1 MSAFRQDLVY
11 GLRLLLKKPG
21 FTVTAALSLG
31 LGIGANTTIFSLIN
45 ITLLR
50 PLPFPESNR
59 LVAIWQA
66 PVNHRDQRDGVNLP
80 SYVAWREQNRSFESM
95 GGFFGNSVNL
105 GSEGKDAFAERIS
118 GQYFT
123 TPMFETLGIKP
134 AMGRVFTE
142 DEGKIGSP
150 SPVVVVSHGM
160 WQRRFNADAS
170 ILGKT
175 ITLDNVPHTII
186 GVMPPNF
193 SFLQDNADFWSPSGF
208 GRERAESAAGLI
220 VVIARLR
227 KNVSIR
233 QAQSEMD
240 ALSAQLAASDNRNK
254 DRAAV
259 LQPLQEAAY
268 GGFQGPLLTLQG
280 AVAFV
285 LLIGCANVAGLL
297 IARGVS
303 RKTEIAIRAA
313 IGAARRRI
321 VMQFLTESVLLA
333 VVGGVLGVFLAWGG
347 MRLFTTA
354 APPGFPRLQEL
365 ALDSHVLAFTLFV
378 SIITGLLFGT
388 IPALQASKPNLVDS
402 LKDSSRSASS
412 GIGRHR
418 LRSTLATV
426 QIALTLVL
434 LIGAGLMINSF
445 MRIQNNNLGM
455 DPHNLLTFDFRFPVA
470 EVMKRVAMYK
480 GTGLWDINP
489 NMPLTYERVRERLK
503 NLPGVQSV
511 AASSHGPLQGA
522 FPMDFL
528 IEGKPAPPAGSNGS
542 PQNAG
547 YLSITSN
554 YFATLKIPILRGRD
568 FDERDTAANTAV
580 AIINQ
585 AMAKR
590 FWPNEDPIGK
600 RITFDF
606 MPNDRP
612 RDIVGI
618 AGDTRS
624 FRTEREAGPLVYVPH
639 GQEMRWRGPSL
650 AERNGMIFILRTSG
664 DPMNILP
671 SLRRAVAEIDRTK
684 PVANVRTVEE
694 IMDRQV
700 QYVRLYVLLLAV
712 FGSIAAVLSAVGIYG
727 VMASSVVQRTHE
739 IGIRMALGASRR
751 EVLGLIGRQALV
763 VIGIGLVAGIA
774 GSFALTRVL
783 STALWGV
790 TATDPGTYALV
801 SLFLLIV
808 GSIACF
814 IPTRHAMKVDPT
826 IALRSE

>member
-11 GLRLLLKKPG
+11 GLRLLVKKPG
-21 FTVTAALSLG
+21 FTVIAALSLG

-45 ITLLR
+45 MTLLR

-66 PVNHRDQRDGVNLP
+66 PVTHRDQRDGVNLP
-80 SYVAWREQNRSFESM
+80 SYVAWRQQNRSFESM
-95 GGFFGNSVNL
+95 GGFFGNSVNV

-123 TPMFETLGIKP
+123 TPMFETLGVKP

-142 DEGKIGSP
+142 EEGEIGSP
-150 SPVVVVSHGM
+150 APVVVISHGM
-160 WQRRFNADAS
+160 WQRRFNGDAT

-175 ITLDNVPHTII
+175 ITLDNVPHAII

-220 VVIARLR
+220 VVVARLR
-227 KNVSIR
+227 KNVSIQ

-285 LLIGCANVAGLL
+285 LLIGCVNVAGLL

-313 IGAARRRI
+313 MGAARRRI
-321 VMQFLTESVLLA
+321 VIQFLTESVLLA
-333 VVGGVLGVFLAWGG
+333 VIGGMLGVFLAWGG
-347 MRLFTTA
+347 LRLFVAA

-365 ALDSHVLAFTLFV
+365 SLDGNVLAFTLLV
-378 SIITGLLFGT
+378 SVITGLIFGT
-388 IPALQASKPNLVDS
+388 IPALQASKPNLVYS

-412 GIGRHR
+412 GIARHR
-418 LRSTLATV
+418 LRSALVST
-426 QIALTLVL
+426 QIALALVL

-445 MRIQNNNLGM
+445 IRIQKSNLGM
-455 DPHNLLTFDFRFPVA
+455 DPHNLLTFDFRFPVG

-489 NMPLTYERVRERLK
+489 NMPLTYDRLLERLR
-503 NLPGVQSV
+503 NLPGVLSV
-511 AASSHGPLQGA
+511 AGASHAPLQGS

-528 IEGKPAPPAGSNGS
+528 IAGRPAPPTGDNGS
-542 PQNAG
+542 TQNAG

-568 FDERDTAANTAV
+568 FDERDTAPNTAV
-580 AIINQ
+580 TIINQ
-585 AMAKR
+585 TMAKR
-590 FWPNEDPIGK
+590 YWPNEDALGK

-612 RDIVGI
+612 REIVGI

-624 FRTEREAGPLVYVPH
+624 FRTEREPRPLVYVPH

-650 AERNGMIFILRTSG
+650 AERNGMIYILRTTG
-664 DPMNILP
+664 EPMSILP

-712 FGSIAAVLSAVGIYG
+712 FGNIAAVLSAIGIYG
-727 VMASSVVQRTHE
+727 VMASNVGQRTHE

-751 EVLGLIGRQALV
+751 EVFGLIARQALSMV
-763 VIGIGLVAGIA
+763 GIGLVAGLAASIV
-774 GSFALTRVL
+774 LTRL
-783 STALWGV
+783 IATALWGV
-790 TATDPGTYALV
+790 TATDPETYAVV
-801 SLFLLIV
+801 SLFLVFVALM
-808 GSIACF
+808 ACF

-826 IALRSE
+826 VALRSE

>member
-1 MSAFRQDLVY
+1 MSAFRQDFHY
-11 GLRLLLKKPG
+11 GLRLLVKKPG
-21 FTVTAALSLG
+21 FSVIAALSLG

-45 ITLLR
+45 MTLLR
-50 PLPFPESNR
+50 PLPFPEPDR
-59 LVAIWQA
+59 LVAIWQS

-80 SYVAWREQNRSFESM
+80 SYVVWRQQNRSFESM

-105 GSEGKDAFAERIS
+105 GSEGNDAFAERIN

-123 TPMFETLGIKP
+123 TPMFETLGVKP
-134 AMGRVFTE
+134 VLGRVFTE

-150 SPVVVVSHGM
+150 SPVVVISHNM
-160 WQRRFNADAS
+160 WQRRFNGDAN

-220 VVIARLR
+220 VVVARL
-227 KNVSIR
+227 KKGVSIQ

-240 ALSAQLAASDNRNK
+240 ALSIQLAASDNRNK

-285 LLIGCANVAGLL
+285 LLIGCANVASLL
-297 IARGVS
+297 IARSVA
-303 RKTEIAIRAA
+303 RKTEIAIRTA

-321 VMQFLTESVLLA
+321 VIQFLTESVLLA
-333 VVGGVLGVFLAWGG
+333 LIGGFLGICLAWGG
-347 MRLFTTA
+347 LRLFIVA

-365 ALDSHVLAFTLFV
+365 ALDRDVLAFTL
-378 SIITGLLFGT
+378 SISILTGLLFGT
-388 IPALQASKPNLVDS
+388 IPAIQASKPNLVDS

-412 GIGRHR
+412 GITRNR
-418 LRSTLATV
+418 LRSVLV
-426 QIALTLVL
+426 SIQIALALVL

-445 MRIQNNNLGM
+445 IRIQENNLGM
-455 DPHNLLTFDFRFPVA
+455 DPRNLLTFDFRFPVA

-489 NMPLTYERVRERLK
+489 NMPLTYDRVLERLRH
-503 NLPGVQSV
+503 LPGVQSV
-511 AASSHGPLQGA
+511 AGASHAPLQGA

-528 IEGKPAPPAGSNGS
+528 IEGKPAPPTGDSGSG
-542 PQNAG
+542 QNAG
-547 YLSITSN
+547 YLSITLN

-568 FDERDTAANTAV
+568 FSEHDTAASTPI

-585 AMAKR
+585 TMAKR
-590 FWPNEDPIGK
+590 YWPNEDPIGK

-612 RDIVGI
+612 REIVGI
-618 AGDTRS
+618 AGDTRA
-624 FRTEREAGPLVYVPH
+624 FRTEREPGPLVYVPH
-639 GQEMRWRGPSL
+639 GQELRWRGPSL
-650 AERNGMIFILRTSG
+650 AERNGMIFILRTAG
-664 DPMNILP
+664 EPMSILP
-671 SLRRAVAEIDRTK
+671 SLRRAVAEVDRTK

-700 QYVRLYVLLLAV
+700 QYVRLYVVLLAV
-712 FGSIAAVLSAVGIYG
+712 FGAIAALLSAVGIYG

-739 IGIRMALGASRR
+739 IGIRIALGANRR
-751 EVLGLIGRQALV
+751 VVFGLIARQALI
-763 VIGIGLVAGIA
+763 VIGIGLVAGLA
-774 GSFALTRVL
+774 GSIALTRII
-783 STALWGV
+783 STALWGI
-790 TATDPGTYALV
+790 TATDPATFAVVSVFLVLVAL
-801 SLFLLIV
+801 L
-808 GSIACF
+808 ACF
-814 IPTRHAMKVDPT
+814 IPTREAMKVDPIVT
-826 IALRSE
+826 LRSE

>member
-1 MSAFRQDLVY
+1 MSAFRQDFHY
-11 GLRLLLKKPG
+11 GLRLLVKKPG
-21 FTVTAALSLG
+21 FSVIAALSLG

-45 ITLLR
+45 MTLLR
-50 PLPFPESNR
+50 PLPFPEPYH
-59 LVAIWQA
+59 LVAIWQS
-66 PVNHRDQRDGVNLP
+66 PVNHRDQREGVNLP
-80 SYVAWREQNRSFESM
+80 SYVEWRQQNRSFESM

-105 GSEGKDAFAERIS
+105 GSEGNDAFAERIN

-123 TPMFETLGIKP
+123 TPMFETLGVKP
-134 AMGRVFTE
+134 VLGRVFTE

-150 SPVVVVSHGM
+150 SPVVVISHNM
-160 WQRRFNADAS
+160 WQRRFNGDAN

-220 VVIARLR
+220 VVVARL
-227 KNVSIR
+227 KKGVSIQ

-240 ALSAQLAASDNRNK
+240 ALSVQLAASDNRNK

-268 GGFQGPLLTLQG
+268 GGFQRPLLILQG

-285 LLIGCANVAGLL
+285 LLIGCANVASLL
-297 IARGVS
+297 IARSVA

-321 VMQFLTESVLLA
+321 VIQFLTESVLLA
-333 VVGGVLGVFLAWGG
+333 FIGGFLGIFLAWGG
-347 MRLFTTA
+347 LRLFIVA

-365 ALDSHVLAFTLFV
+365 ALDRDVLAFTLAI
-378 SIITGLLFGT
+378 SILTGLLFGT
-388 IPALQASKPNLVDS
+388 IPAIQASKPNLVDS

-412 GIGRHR
+412 GITRNR
-418 LRSTLATV
+418 LRSVLV
-426 QIALTLVL
+426 SIQIALALVL

-445 MRIQNNNLGM
+445 IRIQENNLGM
-455 DPHNLLTFDFRFPVA
+455 DPRNLLTFDFRFPVA

-489 NMPLTYERVRERLK
+489 NMPLTYDRVLERLRH
-503 NLPGVQSV
+503 LPGVQSV
-511 AASSHGPLQGA
+511 AGASHAPLQGA

-528 IEGKPAPPAGSNGS
+528 IEGKPAPPTGDSGSG
-542 PQNAG
+542 QNAG
-547 YLSITSN
+547 YLSITLD
-554 YFATLKIPILRGRD
+554 YFVTLKIPILRGRD
-568 FDERDTAANTAV
+568 FSERDTAASTPIV
-580 AIINQ
+580 IINQ
-585 AMAKR
+585 TMAKR
-590 FWPNEDPIGK
+590 YWPNEDPIGK

-612 RDIVGI
+612 REIVGI
-618 AGDTRS
+618 AGDTRA
-624 FRTEREAGPLVYVPH
+624 FRTEREPGPLVYVPH
-639 GQEMRWRGPSL
+639 GQELRWRGPSL
-650 AERNGMIFILRTSG
+650 GERNGMIFILRTAG
-664 DPMNILP
+664 EPMSILP
-671 SLRRAVAEIDRTK
+671 SLRRAVAEVDRTK

-700 QYVRLYVLLLAV
+700 QYVRLYVVLLAV
-712 FGSIAAVLSAVGIYG
+712 FGAIAALLSAVGIYG

-739 IGIRMALGASRR
+739 IGIRIALGANRR
-751 EVLGLIGRQALV
+751 VVFGLIARQALI
-763 VIGIGLVAGIA
+763 VIGIGLVAGLA
-774 GSFALTRVL
+774 GSIALTRII
-783 STALWGV
+783 STALWGI
-790 TATDPGTYALV
+790 TATDPATFAVVSVFLVLVAL
-801 SLFLLIV
+801 L
-808 GSIACF
+808 ACF
-814 IPTRHAMKVDPT
+814 IPTREAMKVDPIVT
-826 IALRSE
+826 LRSE